1 MGRESKNC
9 LAVKSGD
16 HMKRQR
22 FAIVDRL
29 QNLAAAGAMC
39 LVLCGPLLA
48 GPAKAAFN
56 GAFKT
61 SSGNI
66 VCDLSDTDV
75 VCVIKSGLEPAPPKI
90 AVCNG
95 GDPVSDRVDLSGT
108 GIAEPV
114 PCAGDPGPLA
124 DDAGAKVLAYG
135 STMVKGEIGCV
146 AFEFGLACVNSK
158 GHGFFLSRASARYF

>member
-1 MGRESKNC
+1 
-9 LAVKSGD
+9 
-16 HMKRQR
+16 MKRR
-22 FAIVDRL
+22 GFVIVDRL
-29 QNLAAAGAMC
+29 RNLAVAQAMC
-39 LVLCGPLLA
+39 LVSCGLVVA
-48 GPAKAAFN
+48 GSAQAASD

-124 DDAGAKVLAYG
+124 DEADAKELAEG

-146 AFEFGLACVNSK
+146 AFKSGLVCANSK
-158 GHGFFLSRASARYF
+158 GRGFFLSRASARYF

>member
-1 MGRESKNC
+1 
-9 LAVKSGD
+9 
-16 HMKRQR
+16 MKRQR

-95 GDPVSDRVDLSGT
+95 GDPVSDRVDLSAT

-114 PCAGDPGPLA
+114 ACAGDPGPLA